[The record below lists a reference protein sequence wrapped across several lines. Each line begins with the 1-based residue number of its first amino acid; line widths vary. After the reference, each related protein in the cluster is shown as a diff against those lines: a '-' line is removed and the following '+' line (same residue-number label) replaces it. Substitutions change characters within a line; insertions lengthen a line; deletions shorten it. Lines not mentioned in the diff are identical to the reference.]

1 MKSKNKTVL
10 ILVMILLLLFSSVAP
25 ASAATS
31 YVKGQ
36 QYDDAV
42 FELEEKLALW
52 ENYGED
58 PETRDLE
65 RLRDVFSDLSGST
78 AQHSKGFRLYL
89 DVLIGIAYCS
99 YDSVDS
105 SLYQIEKSTD
115 FRKYLETI
123 HGKFVHIGTFEQLQN
138 YAEGRKNQYLGEEA
152 SNEKEEMEYNRKAIT
167 AYQQCEGWLDSAARN
182 WDLNKAVEA
191 YLQRVLSKVQKN
203 VIVKFGQY
211 TQRFT
216 DLEKIEWIILSVD
229 KSNGTVKLL
238 SRYLLDCVQ
247 YHTKD
252 SKVAWK
258 DSYIRNWLNNEF
270 YNNAFSYEEQQTI
283 VQTYSSGS
291 LDYVTMLDQR
301 EIESGNFAQGCEATP
316 YAVSKGIDVGSDN
329 GLSCWWVRAD
339 TVPGNTTFWVGI
351 HGGIHT
357 KNRATIKNNGVRPVI
372 TVDLFS
378 FLNYATF

>member
-1 MKSKNKTVL
+1 MKSKKT
-10 ILVMILLLLFSSVAP
+10 IAMILSMMLLVSSVVS
-25 ASAATS
+25 ASASMTTTT
-31 YVKGQ
+31 KGK

-58 PETRDLE
+58 PDTRELE
-65 RLRDVFSDLSGST
+65 RLRDVFSGLAGSS

-115 FRKYLETI
+115 FRNYLETV
-123 HGKFVHIGTFEQLQN
+123 HGEYVHIGTFEQLQN

-152 SNEKEEMEYNRKAIT
+152 INEKEEMEYNRKAIY
-167 AYQQCEGWLDSAARN
+167 AYQQCDGWLDSAARN
-182 WDLNKAVEA
+182 WDLNKSVEA
-191 YLQRVLSKVQKN
+191 YLQSMLNKVQKN

-211 TQRFT
+211 KQRYS
-216 DLEKIEWIILSVD
+216 DSEKIEWIVLSVD
-229 KSNGTVKLL
+229 KSKGTVKLL
-238 SRYLLDCVQ
+238 SRYLLDCIQ

-252 SKVAWK
+252 TKVSWS
-258 DSYIRNWLNNEF
+258 DSYIRSWLNNDF
-270 YNNAFSYEEQQTI
+270 YNNAFSYEEQQVI

-291 LDYVTMLDQR
+291 LDYVTMLDKK
-301 EIESGNFAQGCEATP
+301 EIESGNFAKGCEATP
-316 YAVSKGIDVGSDN
+316 YAVSKGVDVGSDN

-351 HGGIHT
+351 HGGIYT
-357 KNRATIKNNGVRPVI
+357 KNRATVKNNGVRPVI
-372 TVDLFS
+372 TVDLLT
-378 FLNYATF
+378 FLNYAMF